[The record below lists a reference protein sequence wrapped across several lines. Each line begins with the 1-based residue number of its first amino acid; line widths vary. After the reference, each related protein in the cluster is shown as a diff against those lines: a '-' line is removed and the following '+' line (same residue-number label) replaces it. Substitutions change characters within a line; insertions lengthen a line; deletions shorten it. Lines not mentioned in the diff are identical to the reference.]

1 MRVLMVSNLWPPT
14 VVGGAEQY
22 AAALAGRLRGLGHEV
37 GVVTLGV
44 PGPDVVRAVAP
55 WPYPIQ
61 AAATQPALRRALFH
75 IVDLHNPRARR
86 ALDRAIDEFAPDV
99 VHSNVVQGLS
109 TVALTRPSQRG
120 VPHVHTLHD
129 YWLLCQ
135 RNSMVRRDGR
145 ACDELCRSCA
155 AMSRLRIGALRRHAP
170 DVVLAVSR
178 AIAAEHES
186 LPWAAGRLRVL
197 YNPVEAVPQERGAP
211 PGAGSPLTFAFLGRV
226 APDKGVATLLAAF
239 ARADLGDARLVVA
252 GRGPLEGVV
261 RDAGGAVTYAGW
273 LDATEKETLLGTAD
287 CVVVPSEWKDPAPVV
302 VNEARAR
309 GIPVI
314 GAQIGGI
321 PELVAPEC
329 TPLLFPS
336 GDVGVLADR
345 LRTFAAAPAR
355 FRPEPAAAS
364 TDWPAHLEGVLTAY
378 EDARRARRGPGLL

>member
-22 AAALAGRLRGLGHEV
+22 AAALAGKLRGLGHEV
-37 GVVTLGV
+37 GVITLGV
-44 PGPDVVRAVAP
+44 PGPHVLGAVTP
-55 WPYPIQ
+55 WPYRIED
-61 AAATQPALRRALFH
+61 AAAQPASRRALFH
-75 IVDLHNPRARR
+75 AVDLHNPSARR
-86 ALDRAIDEFAPDV
+86 TLDRVLDDFAPDV

-120 VPHVHTLHD
+120 VAHVHTLHD

-145 ACDELCRSCA
+145 ACDERCRSCA
-155 AMSRLRIGALRRHAP
+155 VISRVRGHSLSRHAP
-170 DVVLAVSR
+170 DILLAVSR

-197 YNPVEAVPQERGAP
+197 YNPVEVVARERVAP
-211 PGAGSPLTFAFLGRV
+211 PGAGNPLTFVFLGRV
-226 APDKGVATLLAAF
+226 ARDKGVETLLEAFGRAAL
-239 ARADLGDARLVVA
+239 ASARLVVA
-252 GRGPLEGVV
+252 GRGPLDGVV
-261 RDAGGAVTYAGW
+261 RDAAGAVTYAGW
-273 LDATEKETLLGTAD
+273 LDASEKEALLGSAD

-314 GAQIGGI
+314 GAEIGGI

-329 TPLLFPS
+329 TGLLFPP
-336 GDVGVLADR
+336 GDVDALADR
-345 LRTFAAAPAR
+345 LRTFAAEPTR
-355 FRPEPAAAS
+355 FRPEPAAAPL
-364 TDWPAHLEGVLTAY
+364 DWPAHLDGVLEAY
-378 EDARRARRGPGLL
+378 GDARRLEGRA